1 MASTPPPT
9 MGDLLKAAERAYQGL
24 PIKFEEPTPQ
34 ELEAHE
40 RRFTYE
46 GPEWAVSGRVRDE
59 EGGPRLLSLEIRPPR
74 PDGAVSAALVRS
86 VPVGKIVGSLQ
97 TLLVLDRS
105 YREGVR
111 YGSQS
116 GPPPGHEYTPLVNDP
131 PKPRRRGGKPAVSD
145 ERLRAVA
152 EAYLAETAPGQPARP
167 LPRLAEKFGSP
178 EETVRTWIARARK
191 EGWLAPGVKGRAGGE
206 PGPKLLAAQLAELE
220 QENPGLISHV
230 EVHPD
235 GSVTDISAA
244 GE

>member
-1 MASTPPPT
+1 MTPNPPPT
-9 MGDLLKAAERAYQGL
+9 MGDLLKAAERAYQGF
-24 PIKFEEPTPQ
+24 PITFEEPTPE

-40 RRFTYE
+40 RRFAYE

-59 EGGPRLLSLEIRPPR
+59 EGGPRLLSLEIRPTD
-74 PDGAVSAALVRS
+74 PDGAVSAALVRGI
-86 VPVGKIVGSLQ
+86 PVGKIVASLR
-97 TLLVLDRS
+97 TRLVIDRS

-111 YGSQS
+111 YDSPS
-116 GPPPGHEYTPLVNDP
+116 GARYEYTPLVEDP
-131 PKPRRRGGKPAVSD
+131 PKPQRRGGKPAVTD

-152 EAYLAETAPGQPARP
+152 EAYLAETAPGQPGRP

-230 EVHPD
+230 EVDQD
-235 GSVTDISAA
+235 GNVTDISALR
-244 GE
+244 E